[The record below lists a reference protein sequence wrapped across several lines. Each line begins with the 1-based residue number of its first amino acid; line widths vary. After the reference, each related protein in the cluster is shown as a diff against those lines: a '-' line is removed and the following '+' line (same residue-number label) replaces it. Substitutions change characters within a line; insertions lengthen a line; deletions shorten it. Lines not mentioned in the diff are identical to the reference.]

1 MTSFADALDRGG
13 VVLDGGLGTLLES
26 RGNDLSSSLW
36 SARLLLENPAEIREA
51 HAEYFRAGAD
61 VAITASYQVTYE
73 ALARRDI
80 FGAAADAVLRSSVD
94 LAIEARD
101 STREEAHGRRGWVA
115 ASVGPYGAMLADG
128 SEYSGDYGLT
138 VSQLRAWHRR
148 RIEVLTATAADLL
161 AVETIPSLAE
171 VEAVALEIAG
181 AGMPAWIS
189 LTSAFGAL
197 RSGES
202 LAEAYRIASG
212 PDEVVAVGVNCTE
225 PHDVAEAIAAAR
237 QVTDK
242 PVIVYPNSGEQ
253 WDAKNRRWMGS
264 AEFSHELVREWIE
277 AGAAAVGGCC
287 RVGPT
292 QVAAIAATVRG

>member
-1 MTSFADALDRGG
+1 MTSFAAALARGG

-26 RGNDLSSSLW
+26 RGNDLSSTLW
-36 SARLLLENPAEIREA
+36 SARLLLENPAEIRDA

-61 VAITASYQVTYE
+61 VAITASYQVSYE
-73 ALARRDI
+73 ALARRGHA
-80 FGAAADAVLRSSVD
+80 GAAADAVLRSSVR

-101 STREEAHGRRGWVA
+101 ATREEAHGRPAWVA

-138 VSQLRAWHRR
+138 VPQLRQWHRR
-148 RIEVLTATAADLL
+148 RIQVLAASAADLL

-171 VEAVALEIAG
+171 AEAVALEIAG
-181 AGMPAWIS
+181 TGKPAWIS

-197 RSGES
+197 RSGDS
-202 LAEAYRIASG
+202 LVEAYRIASD
-212 PDEVVAVGVNCTE
+212 PAEVVAVGVNCTD
-225 PHDVAEAIAAAR
+225 PHDVATAIAAAR

-264 AEFSHELVREWIE
+264 AEFPHELVREWIA

>member
-101 STREEAHGRRGWVA
+101 STREEAHGRRGG
-115 ASVGPYGAMLADG
+115 SPPPLA
-128 SEYSGDYGLT
+128 
-138 VSQLRAWHRR
+138 H
-148 RIEVLTATAADLL
+148 TARCSPTARSTAA
-161 AVETIPSLAE
+161 T
-171 VEAVALEIAG
+171 
-181 AGMPAWIS
+181 
-189 LTSAFGAL
+189 T
-197 RSGES
+197 
-202 LAEAYRIASG
+202 AS
-212 PDEVVAVGVNCTE
+212 P
-225 PHDVAEAIAAAR
+225 
-237 QVTDK
+237 
-242 PVIVYPNSGEQ
+242 
-253 WDAKNRRWMGS
+253 
-264 AEFSHELVREWIE
+264 
-277 AGAAAVGGCC
+277 C
-287 RVGPT
+287 RN
-292 QVAAIAATVRG
+292 